1 MESIGR
7 EEIPEPGEMPETAV
21 PFVSEEFPGDEVPEE
36 QEENPEP
43 VPQPEPAPPV
53 QEAPPAVEEE
63 PDGQLYWMDEPE
75 PDEPWSANTDAEA
88 WPPAPIEEPV
98 KEKKKRRPLIRKRP
112 EEPKQ
117 TVLSDLYRDD
127 YFALRAQDEDCSLRK
142 PERREKNVHPVKL
155 PEMPVQVRS
164 AERTVQEVERG
175 ENSLYMRLR
184 VCLIVTVVNV
194 LLALYNG
201 IGLHWIRGFENV
213 AALSVISILLLGV
226 AAGVSYDVLKEGFRQ
241 IRNADFGI
249 ETLAVLLCL
258 TALPETVFAIRSLRM
273 NLCAL
278 SSVVILAVL
287 WATDC
292 KAQALRTG
300 ALTMTESGL
309 DASDVGIAEKA
320 WNGDSAAVLCPD
332 ERRVLE
338 GMLDAEDP
346 QKKAASYAVPAAVVL
361 TLLLS
366 AVGAIVGKVN
376 FLRIW
381 TAMLAASAPLSAILS
396 YALPLRLT
404 SKRLS
409 RVRTV
414 LGGWPGARLLKQ
426 CKAMF
431 IDDPLLFPGQSLK
444 LSGVKVFGEFDSVQV
459 MQYCAAL
466 LEKTGC
472 HVVDRLAMFDDVLP
486 PVQAVRCYDEGGM
499 GGEIGPDSVLV
510 GTWRFMQRMGV
521 HMEDGTRIRQALY
534 VSVRGELAG
543 LIALRYEAAPK
554 VREALEKISGASA
567 ETVQPVLTG
576 SDVLITRN
584 MLKSKFRLD
593 LEDLIIPPLRKRL
606 ELVRNSE
613 DGVVPCALLGKPTL
627 ESFAAAIG
635 GARTLTGCTR
645 ACLSLGAIAAL
656 LGIGLLFYFAVT
668 GALNAVSCAAM
679 LLFMSA
685 WAAVSTVIMLIMLK
699 K

>member
-1 MESIGR
+1 M
-7 EEIPEPGEMPETAV
+7 A
-21 PFVSEEFPGDEVPEE
+21 
-36 QEENPEP
+36 
-43 VPQPEPAPPV
+43 
-53 QEAPPAVEEE
+53 EE
-63 PDGQLYWMDEPE
+63 PDGQLHWLEEPE
-75 PDEPWSANTDAEA
+75 PEEPWSANTDPGA

-98 KEKKKRRPLIRKRP
+98 KKKKKRRPILKKRP

-127 YFALRAQDEDCSLRK
+127 YYALRAQDEDCSLRK
-142 PERREKNVHPVKL
+142 ADKQEKGNRRIKMPEL
-155 PEMPVQVRS
+155 PVQVRS

-175 ENSLYMRLR
+175 ENSLYLRLR
-184 VCLIVTVVNV
+184 VCLVVTVVNV

-213 AALSVISILLLGV
+213 NALSIISLLLLAT
-226 AAGVSYDVLKEGFRQ
+226 AAGVAHDVIREGVRQ
-241 IRNADFGI
+241 IRTADFGI
-249 ETLAVLLCL
+249 QTLTVLLC
-258 TALPETVFAIRSLRM
+258 AVAIPETIFAIRALRL

-292 KAQALRTG
+292 KAQALRTS
-300 ALTMTESGL
+300 ALTMTEAGL
-309 DASDVGIAEKA
+309 DATDVGLAEDV
-320 WNGDSAAVLCPD
+320 WNGASAAVMIPD
-332 ERRVLE
+332 ERRSLE

-346 QKKAASYAVPAAVVL
+346 QKKAASAAVPVAIVL

-366 AVGAIVGKVN
+366 AVGSIVGKHS
-376 FLRIW
+376 FFRIW
-381 TAMLAASAPLSAILS
+381 TAMLAASAPVGAVLS
-396 YALPLRLT
+396 YALPFRLT
-404 SKRLS
+404 ARRLS
-409 RVRTV
+409 KVRSV
-414 LGGWPGARLLKQ
+414 IGGWPGARVL
-426 CKAMF
+426 CRCEAVF

-459 MQYCAAL
+459 MQYCAAV
-466 LEKTGC
+466 LEQVGS

-486 PVQAVRCYDEGGM
+486 PVQALRCYDEGGV

-521 HMEDGTRIRQALY
+521 HMEEGTRIRQALY

-554 VREALEKISGASA
+554 VRETLEKLVDGS

-576 SDVLITRN
+576 SDVLISRG

-593 LEDLIIPPLRKRL
+593 LEDLVCPPLRQRL
-606 ELVRNSE
+606 ELSRAGE
-613 DGVVPCALLGKPTL
+613 QGAVPCALLGKPSL
-627 ESFAAAIG
+627 ESFYAAVS
-635 GARTLTGCTR
+635 GARSLSRCTR
-645 ACLSLGAIAAL
+645 VCLVLGAVSAVI
-656 LGIGLLFYFAVT
+656 GIGSLFYLAFT
-668 GALNAVSCAAM
+668 GAMETVSCAKM
-679 LLFMSA
+679 LLYIFA
-685 WAAVSTVIMLIMLK
+685 WALLSAVALIRVLK